1 MTQRA
6 YRYRFYPTPE
16 QEHLLRRTLGCVR
29 LVYNLALHTRTEGW
43 YERQE
48 RIGYKQTSAML
59 TDWKKQEDL
68 QFLND
73 VSCVPLQQGL
83 RNLQKAFTNF
93 WAGRAKYP
101 NFKKKRNGGSAEFTN
116 SAFKWKDGQLWL
128 AKCREPLPI
137 RWSRTLPENGEPSTV
152 TVRLDVSG
160 RWFVSLLVEDHTV
173 KTFPQLEASAPLSFN
188 PERSRRVDKAIGID
202 AGVTSLVAT
211 SDGEKIANPKHF
223 KRLKRKLRQAQK
235 ALSRKV
241 KGSNN
246 REKARQQVARIH
258 AQIADA
264 RKDFLHK
271 LTTRLVR
278 ENQTIVVEDLA
289 VKNMM
294 KNHKLAQAIADAS
307 WSELVRQLEYK
318 CQWYGRLLVKIDRWF
333 PSSKRCG
340 HCGHVVDKLPL
351 NVREWNCPEC
361 GTHHDRDI
369 NAANNILA
377 AGLAVIVCGA
387 NIRPDG
393 YKSKGQLR
401 KTPELRQAQLPRSL
415 RGRKQKLKS

>member
-1 MTQRA
+1 
-6 YRYRFYPTPE
+6 
-16 QEHLLRRTLGCVR
+16 
-29 LVYNLALHTRTEGW
+29 
-43 YERQE
+43 
-48 RIGYKQTSAML
+48 
-59 TDWKKQEDL
+59 
-68 QFLND
+68 
-73 VSCVPLQQGL
+73 
-83 RNLQKAFTNF
+83 LQKAFTNF

-101 NFKKKRNGGSAEFTN
+101 NFLKLRNGGSAEFTR
-116 SAFKWKDGQLWL
+116 SAFKWKDGQLGL

-137 RWSRTLPENGEPSTV
+137 RWSRTLPENCEPSTV
-152 TVRLDVSG
+152 TVRLDASG

-173 KTFPQLEASAPLSFN
+173 KTLPQL
-188 PERSRRVDKAIGID
+188 DKAIGID
-202 AGVTSLVAT
+202 AGVTSLIAT

-294 KNHKLAQAIADAS
+294 KNHK
-307 WSELVRQLEYK
+307 
-318 CQWYGRLLVKIDRWF
+318 
-333 PSSKRCG
+333 
-340 HCGHVVDKLPL
+340 
-351 NVREWNCPEC
+351 
-361 GTHHDRDI
+361 
-369 NAANNILA
+369 
-377 AGLAVIVCGA
+377 
-387 NIRPDG
+387 
-393 YKSKGQLR
+393 
-401 KTPELRQAQLPRSL
+401 
-415 RGRKQKLKS
+415 